1 MNYTK
6 PQVVAL
12 GPAVRVIEQ
21 TVPPSKTGSTSDGSN
36 RPKILNPAYDL
47 DE

>member
-6 PQVVAL
+6 PEVAAL
-12 GPAVRVIEQ
+12 GPAVRVIEERNAKKNQ
-21 TVPPSKTGSTSDGSN
+21 ISTDTLFGVGT
-36 RPKILNPAYDL
+36 LNPAYDL

>member
-6 PQVVAL
+6 PQIAVI
-12 GPAVRVIEQ
+12 GEAVRVIEAA
-21 TVPPSKTGSTSDGSN
+21 PHFKNYPANADGLMQVT
-36 RPKILNPAYDL
+36 INPAYDL